1 MSKYLIFV
9 ARSRPAPGLLMTE
22 LLRVFGVFYRV
33 SCLHLPVPEPALL
46 AQLHVAADGEEGGL
60 VLGEHLVISPGH
72 ALVLSLEVGE
82 VLPEL
87 GQLVLQPVKLLAD
100 ISGTK

>member
-1 MSKYLIFV
+1 MTV
-9 ARSRPAPGLLMTE
+9 ELM
-22 LLRVFGVFYRV
+22 RVFRVFYRM

-46 AQLHVAADGEEGGL
+46 AQLHVAADGHEGGL

>member
-1 MSKYLIFV
+1 
-9 ARSRPAPGLLMTE
+9 MTE
-22 LLRVFGVFYRV
+22 LLRVSRVFYRV

-46 AQLHVAADGEEGGL
+46 AQLHVATDVHEGGL
-60 VLGEHLVISPGH
+60 VLGQHLVIRPGH

-100 ISGTK
+100 ISGRKKQ